1 MFEAIL
7 ESKRFWLFK
16 ISILLFLSCQFFGN
30 WLLTCSYIV
39 VLIATI
45 INVNKSHFKN
55 IFNDLIHVSFFLFF
69 FLNFFS
75 SALNSY
81 DFTEFSKVEKLMP
94 FLLLPLVFE
103 VGKPA
108 FAKGKFQLKCKL
120 TFFISAIVSFL
131 ILSFFGIFNLVKT
144 SNSIFISYNHFA
156 EPLGI
161 EPIYLGAFY
170 LLAIIFGIDFV
181 YELKSKR
188 KLILFGTFLLVLGV
202 ILLGSRTNWVI
213 LLIILFIKLFGL
225 IENKW
230 KFGAFFSLLLFT
242 GIGVTFMNPTLRNRI
257 LNSNTNVSS
266 YSGFEFRSRIWGNA
280 ITLVREKPF
289 FGYGIYNS
297 ELALQDNFRR
307 ENFRRAYLI
316 KANTHNQYLQTQL
329 DSGIFALLSL
339 LCIIFCILA
348 KSKIN
353 RNVYLF
359 VVLVLFSFL
368 TESYFRRINGIMFF
382 CFFSLFFTLHLQQ
395 KNNSKAEGND
405 ENSF

>member
-1 MFEAIL
+1 MRKMFEAIP
-7 ESKRFWLFK
+7 ESKRLWFFK
-16 ISILLFLSCQFFGN
+16 ISVLLFLSCQFFGN

-39 VLIATI
+39 VLIATL
-45 INVNKSHFKN
+45 INVNKLHFKN
-55 IFNDLIHVSFFLFF
+55 IFNNLIHVSFFLFF
-69 FLNFFS
+69 SLNFFS

-81 DFTEFSKVEKLMP
+81 DFTEFSKVEKLTP

-120 TFFISAIVSFL
+120 TFFITAIVSFL
-131 ILSFFGIFNLVKT
+131 ILTFFGIFNLVKT

-181 YELKSKR
+181 YELKSKKR
-188 KLILFGTFLLVLGV
+188 LIFFGAFLLSLGV
-202 ILLGSRTNWVI
+202 LLLGSRTNWII
-213 LLIILFIKLFGL
+213 LLIILFVKLFGL

-230 KFGAFFSLLLFT
+230 KFGIFFSLLLFT
-242 GIGVTFMNPTLRNRI
+242 GIGITFINPTLRNRI

-266 YSGFEFRSRIWGNA
+266 YSGLDFRSRIWGNA
-280 ITLVREKPF
+280 VSLIKQRPF

-297 ELALQDNFRR
+297 ELALQNNLR
-307 ENFRRAYLI
+307 EKNFRRAYLI
-316 KANTHNQYLQTQL
+316 KANTHNQYLQTLL
-329 DSGIFALLSL
+329 DSGIFAFLSFL
-339 LCIIFCILA
+339 YIIFCILYKA
-348 KSKIN
+348 KVN
-353 RNVYLF
+353 RNIYLF
-359 VVLVLFSFL
+359 VVLILFSFL

-382 CFFSLFFTLHLQQ
+382 CFFSLFLTLHLHQ
-395 KNNSKAEGND
+395 EIIGNTEED
-405 ENSF
+405 